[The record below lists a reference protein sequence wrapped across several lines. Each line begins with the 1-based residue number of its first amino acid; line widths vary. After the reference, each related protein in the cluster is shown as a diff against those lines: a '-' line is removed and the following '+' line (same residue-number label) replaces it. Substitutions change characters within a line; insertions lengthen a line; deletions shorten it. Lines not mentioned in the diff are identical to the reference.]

1 MTSEPA
7 LVLPFPLEECAVR
20 ELPAAAEVVGIRI
33 AGQMRE
39 IAAIGEC
46 VVDGAA
52 AEPRRI
58 AQIEARGRDV
68 VVSRIAGRG
77 SRPDLCLIGARG
89 AVIEIE
95 VEDPSSRCRTDCR
108 YSWRIVL
115 CQRPCIVARQRR
127 RILNR

>member
-1 MTSEPA
+1 
-7 LVLPFPLEECAVR
+7 LEECAVR

-95 VEDPSSRCRTDCR
+95 VEIPVVVVERIVGIVGG
-108 YSWRIVL
+108 IVL

-127 RILNR
+127 RI